1 MLLSKLIKKPINKKR
16 VLYKKISTISAL
28 FAGVHQDNFHETINT
43 SLKILGDFV
52 GADRTYIFRYDFDK
66 NTTSN
71 TFEYS
76 VKGISKEIEN
86 LQNVPI
92 DDISNWVKAHQSGK
106 TLYFPNI
113 NKLPE
118 DDQVRKILEPQS
130 IKSIMTV
137 PLIYN
142 DELYGFLGFDSVKSY
157 RKYSNFEQTALKE
170 FSYLLVNVLK
180 RIELEQA
187 LKDQQLRLDYI
198 LDAANIGAWEWDLE
212 TNKTNFSK
220 KWAEL
225 IGYKPDELK
234 PFTLDT
240 WKQHTN
246 KNDLKKA
253 NDKIQATL
261 NNDQSHYESVIR
273 MKHKKGHDVWIKDVG
288 TVIRYKN
295 NTPLTMMGVHIDI
308 SELIMQQKYA
318 NMIKQALEY
327 SQSMVVITDISGIIQ
342 YVNARFISFTGY
354 TKEDVIGKTPRVLKS
369 GYHDSSFYTTLWQ
382 TITEKKEWSGEFYNQ
397 KKNGEKYWEQ
407 SSISPVLDEQNNI
420 TYFIAVKKDITKEKN
435 IKDQLAQKRIA
446 LKQDLEAKMADIK
459 AAEKAS
465 IIALAKLTESRDYDT
480 GKHIERV
487 QHLAKNIA
495 KHLRN
500 HDKFKSHITN
510 QFIDDIYYA
519 SALHDIGKIN
529 IPDNVLLKEDSLTNE
544 EYQAIKSHVVFGAK
558 ILLEMARYYPD
569 SNMIIM
575 GSIIAK
581 YHHEKW
587 DGSGYP
593 DNLKGEAIPLEAR
606 IMGIVDVYDAL
617 RSKRPYKPSYTH
629 EKACKI
635 IKEAA
640 GKHFD
645 PDIVQVFQ
653 EKNRQ
658 IESIYESLA

>member
-212 TNKTNFSK
+212 TNKTIFSK

-382 TITEKKEWSGEFYNQ
+382 TITEKKEWSGEFYN
-397 KKNGEKYWEQ
+397 
-407 SSISPVLDEQNNI
+407 
-420 TYFIAVKKDITKEKN
+420 
-435 IKDQLAQKRIA
+435 
-446 LKQDLEAKMADIK
+446 
-459 AAEKAS
+459 
-465 IIALAKLTESRDYDT
+465 
-480 GKHIERV
+480 
-487 QHLAKNIA
+487 
-495 KHLRN
+495 
-500 HDKFKSHITN
+500 
-510 QFIDDIYYA
+510 
-519 SALHDIGKIN
+519 
-529 IPDNVLLKEDSLTNE
+529 
-544 EYQAIKSHVVFGAK
+544 
-558 ILLEMARYYPD
+558 
-569 SNMIIM
+569 
-575 GSIIAK
+575 
-581 YHHEKW
+581 
-587 DGSGYP
+587 
-593 DNLKGEAIPLEAR
+593 
-606 IMGIVDVYDAL
+606 
-617 RSKRPYKPSYTH
+617 
-629 EKACKI
+629 
-635 IKEAA
+635 
-640 GKHFD
+640 
-645 PDIVQVFQ
+645 
-653 EKNRQ
+653 
-658 IESIYESLA
+658 